1 MKIGKRLKMLRVK
14 HNLTMQ
20 ELADRCDL
28 SKGFISQLESNLA
41 SPSID
46 TLKTILDV
54 YEVKLSS
61 FFDDT
66 TNKQE
71 EKFVFKADEVS
82 ILDEEKY
89 QVKWLIPNAQKLNL
103 EPIIVTLKP
112 FGVSST
118 IDPFQ
123 GQIFGYILSGNVIVH
138 YGNSSS
144 RINEHE
150 SFYIK
155 GNAKHYLENPT
166 NKNSEIL
173 WVSNPPIF

>member
-1 MKIGKRLKMLRVK
+1 MKIGKKLKNLRIK

-28 SKGFISQLESNLA
+28 SKGFISQLEHDLS

-46 TLKTILDV
+46 TLITILDIYDV
-54 YEVKLSS
+54 SLAS
-61 FFDDT
+61 FFND
-66 TNKQE
+66 NNE
-71 EKFVFKADEVS
+71 RENKFVFHSYEVS

-103 EPIIVTLKP
+103 EPIIITLKP
-112 FGVSST
+112 FGTSQ
-118 IDPFQ
+118 IINPFQ
-123 GQIFGYILSGNVIVH
+123 GQIFGYILSGKVIVH
-138 YGNSSS
+138 YGNRSNK
-144 RINEHE
+144 INEKE

-155 GNAKHYLENPT
+155 GDAKHYLENPT

>member
-1 MKIGKRLKMLRVK
+1 MKIGKKLKNLRIK

-28 SKGFISQLESNLA
+28 SKGFISQLEHDLS

-46 TLKTILDV
+46 TLVTILDI
-54 YEVKLSS
+54 YDINLSA
-61 FFDDT
+61 FFNENEKET
-66 TNKQE
+66 
-71 EKFVFKADEVS
+71 KFVFKRYEVS

-89 QVKWLIPNAQKLNL
+89 QVKWLISNAQKLNL
-103 EPIIVTLKP
+103 EPIIITLKS
-112 FGVSST
+112 FGTSQ
-118 IDPFQ
+118 IINPFQ
-123 GQIFGYILSGNVIVH
+123 GQIFGYVLSGKVIVH
-138 YGNSSS
+138 YGNQNSK
-144 RINEHE
+144 IDETE

-173 WVSNPPIF
+173 WISNPPIF